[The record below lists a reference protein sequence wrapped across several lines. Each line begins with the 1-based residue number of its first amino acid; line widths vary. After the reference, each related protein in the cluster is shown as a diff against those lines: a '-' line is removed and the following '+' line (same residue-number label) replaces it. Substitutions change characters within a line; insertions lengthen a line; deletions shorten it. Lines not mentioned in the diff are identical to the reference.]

1 MIKAVEDKDSGVRDA
16 ALHCVGIL
24 KGRYGEA
31 VMSKFLKGIDNKQ
44 KLEKIY
50 EGFKEVGKPP
60 KYDRPENWKP
70 PAPKK
75 VVEKKKANDED
86 ELMSFD

>member
-1 MIKAVEDKDSGVRDA
+1 MIKAVDDKDSGVRDA

-31 VMSKFLKGIDNKQ
+31 IMSKYLKGIDVKQ
-44 KLEKIY
+44 KFDKI
-50 EGFKEVGKPP
+50 EEAFKEVKPS

-70 PAPKK
+70 PAQKK
-75 VVEKKKANDED
+75 IVEKKKANDDED

>member
-44 KLEKIY
+44 KLEKID
-50 EGFKEVGKPP
+50 EGFKEVK
-60 KYDRPENWKP
+60 PENWIP

-75 VVEKKKANDED
+75 VLEKKKANDED